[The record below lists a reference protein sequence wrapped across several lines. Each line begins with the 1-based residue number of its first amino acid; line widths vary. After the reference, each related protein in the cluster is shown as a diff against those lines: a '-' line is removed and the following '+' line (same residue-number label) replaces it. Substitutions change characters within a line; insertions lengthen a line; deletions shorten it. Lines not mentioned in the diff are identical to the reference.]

1 MKAAR
6 VRGETSGFVPSDRRR
21 MVFDVEID
29 FFFISQHVY
38 DIATLKEQ
46 SLGHMT
52 GNVDAPVGM
61 EGYVR
66 LPGIAED
73 ALHRRMSFGD
83 GTSNW

>member
-1 MKAAR
+1 M
-6 VRGETSGFVPSDRRR
+6 RGKTCSLVSSDSRR

-52 GNVDAPVGM
+52 GNVDAPVGVKS
-61 EGYVR
+61 YVR
-66 LPGIAED
+66 FPGVSED
-73 ALHRRMSFGD
+73 ALHRRMSFCD